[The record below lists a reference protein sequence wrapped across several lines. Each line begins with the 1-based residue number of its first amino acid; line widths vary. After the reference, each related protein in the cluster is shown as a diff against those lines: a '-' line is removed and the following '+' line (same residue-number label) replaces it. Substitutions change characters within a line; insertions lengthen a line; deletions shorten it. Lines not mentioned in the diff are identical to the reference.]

1 MMGPSPG
8 PPSVSHPM
16 PAMGSADFPQE
27 GMHQMHKP
35 VDGMHDKGIVEDIH
49 CGTMKGTGMRPPHP
63 GMGPPQSPM
72 DQHSQ
77 GYMSP
82 HPSPLG
88 AAEHISSPMSSGG
101 GPTPPQ
107 MPPNQP
113 GPLIP
118 GDPQAMNQPNRG
130 PSPFS
135 PVQLHQLRAQIL
147 AYKMLA
153 RGQHLPE
160 TLQLAVQ
167 GKRTLPGM
175 QQQQQQPQPQP
186 QRRLLRRYSL
196 CASAATLDPSAL
208 LPSVRTM
215 ADQLTEEQIA
225 EFKEAFSLF
234 DKDGDGTITTKE
246 LGTVMRSL
254 GQNPTEAELQD
265 MINEVDADGN
275 GTIDFPEFLTMMARK
290 MKDTDSEEEI
300 REAFRVFD
308 KDGNGY
314 ISAAELRHVMTN
326 LGEKLTDEEVD
337 EMIREADI
345 DGDGQVNYEE
355 FVQMMTAK

>member
-1 MMGPSPG
+1 
-8 PPSVSHPM
+8 
-16 PAMGSADFPQE
+16 
-27 GMHQMHKP
+27 
-35 VDGMHDKGIVEDIH
+35 
-49 CGTMKGTGMRPPHP
+49 
-63 GMGPPQSPM
+63 
-72 DQHSQ
+72 
-77 GYMSP
+77 
-82 HPSPLG
+82 
-88 AAEHISSPMSSGG
+88 
-101 GPTPPQ
+101 
-107 MPPNQP
+107 
-113 GPLIP
+113 
-118 GDPQAMNQPNRG
+118 
-130 PSPFS
+130 
-135 PVQLHQLRAQIL
+135 
-147 AYKMLA
+147 
-153 RGQHLPE
+153 
-160 TLQLAVQ
+160 
-167 GKRTLPGM
+167 
-175 QQQQQQPQPQP
+175 
-186 QRRLLRRYSL
+186 
-196 CASAATLDPSAL
+196 
-208 LPSVRTM
+208 M

-345 DGDGQVNYEE
+345 DGDGQVNYEGKLPT
-355 FVQMMTAK
+355 FQCPLFLHLVFFLSQSHYLVTPVQSLKFH